1 MTTPSAPTRLAL
13 PLLALACIL
22 AACAVPASRYL
33 AVGPAAPAEGGDPRQ
48 ATVLLHPFAEDF
60 TADARIGR
68 HLFTNNRQTLLL
80 VKPGSV
86 GRALDALLQRQLLAG
101 TIAVAQDGSRWDQTP
116 AGLAAF
122 ADPNRLLISGR
133 VTRLTLDVE
142 ERHLSGK
149 ARAEMEVECI
159 LGVVKDKKVIRRN
172 VHVAQEMI
180 TLSFGPQELE
190 KLLADCLTAASAEIL
205 VQCGDL
211 VASPPALTPRQ
222 PQPTATNGNRLS
234 PNHERTSQTDR
245 GRDSHRTPA
254 AAAGTVALQS
264 PPA

>member
-1 MTTPSAPTRLAL
+1 MTTPSAPTRLAF
-13 PLLALACIL
+13 PLLVLACIL

-33 AVGPAAPAEGGDPRQ
+33 SAGPTALAEGGDPRQ
-48 ATVLLHPFAEDF
+48 AAVLLHPFTEAF
-60 TADARIGR
+60 AADARIGR
-68 HLFTNNRQTLLL
+68 HLFTNNRQTELL

-86 GRALDALLQRQLLAG
+86 GRALDAILQRKLLDG
-101 TIAVAQDGSRWDQTP
+101 NIAVAQDGSRWDQTP

-122 ADPNRLLISGR
+122 ADPNRLLLSGR
-133 VTRLTLDVE
+133 ITRLTLEVE
-142 ERHLSGK
+142 EKPLSGK

-190 KLLADCLTAASAEIL
+190 KLLADCLSAASAEIL

-211 VASPPALTPRQ
+211 VAAVPAGTRRQ
-222 PQPTATNGNRLS
+222 PQPTQANENKLS

-245 GRDSHRTPA
+245 GGDSHRTPA
-254 AAAGTVALQS
+254 ATARAVAVQS